1 MSNILTSNE
10 NELRLFSD
18 AILINKS
25 LPKWKNAEK
34 GLEKTTI
41 INNNVNSNTNTVLIG
56 NPFIIPNAINSG
68 TINDRF
74 LINSYI

>member
-34 GLEKTTI
+34 GK
-41 INNNVNSNTNTVLIG
+41 VL
-56 NPFIIPNAINSG
+56 FI
-68 TINDRF
+68 
-74 LINSYI
+74 